1 MTSFS
6 QDPANNDL
14 VIEDGSFVLAGDKD
28 ACAHIIADVVR
39 TLEGELQL
47 DTEAGIP
54 YERTIWSSI
63 KNIPLWRHYVTQ
75 AITKLPFVSEITS
88 FTTELISGNI
98 LSYELNITLTTD
110 ETVTVRQ

>member
-1 MTSFS
+1 MKSLA
-6 QDPANNDL
+6 QDLVNNDL
-14 VIEDGSFVLAGDKD
+14 VINDGYFVVAYDKD

-63 KNIPLWRHYVTQ
+63 KNVALWKHYATQ
-75 AITKLPFVSEITS
+75 AVSRLPFVSEITS
-88 FTTELISGNI
+88 FTTELIGGNI

>member
-6 QDPANNDL
+6 QDPLNNDI
-14 VIEDGSFVLAGDKD
+14 VIKDGNFAFAYDKD

-75 AITKLPFVSEITS
+75 AVTKLPFVSEITS
-88 FTTELISGNI
+88 FTTELIGGNI

>member
-1 MTSFS
+1 MKSLV
-6 QDPANNDL
+6 QDPANHDI
-14 VIEDGSFVLAGDKD
+14 VIKDGNFAIAYDKD

-54 YERTIWSSI
+54 YERTIWSSVKSI
-63 KNIPLWRHYVTQ
+63 ALWKHYVTQ
-75 AITKLPFVSEITS
+75 AVSRLPFVSEITS
-88 FTTELISGNI
+88 FTTELIGSNI
-98 LSYELNITLTTD
+98 LSYELNITLTTE